1 MQGPFDV
8 AAEEGR
14 DHERARHAHSLD
26 VGGAEGQRLERLARL
41 GEPAAHGEIDHLLPG
56 GGPQEGVVMRFGVQQ
71 DGGDTPVVQ
80 HVVGAHARSAAGAVD
95 GQEFEIQLG
104 GHPYTTLRAKMKR

>member
-1 MQGPFDV
+1 
-8 AAEEGR
+8 
-14 DHERARHAHSLD
+14 
-26 VGGAEGQRLERLARL
+26 
-41 GEPAAHGEIDHLLPG
+41 
-56 GGPQEGVVMRFGVQQ
+56 MRFGVQQ

-104 GHPYTTLRAKMKR
+104 GHPYTTLRAKMNAIARHEKRDGIHRMSSL

>member
-1 MQGPFDV
+1 M
-8 AAEEGR
+8 
-14 DHERARHAHSLD
+14 
-26 VGGAEGQRLERLARL
+26 ARL

-56 GGPQEGVVMRFGVQQ
+56 GGPQEGVIMRFGVQQ
-71 DGGDTPVVQ
+71 DGGDAPVVQ

>member
-1 MQGPFDV
+1 
-8 AAEEGR
+8 
-14 DHERARHAHSLD
+14 
-26 VGGAEGQRLERLARL
+26 
-41 GEPAAHGEIDHLLPG
+41 
-56 GGPQEGVVMRFGVQQ
+56 MRFGVQQ

-80 HVVGAHARSAAGAVD
+80 HVVGAHARSAGVVD